1 MRHWPIVAL
10 CLALLAV
17 PALAQDGPR
26 LSLAAA
32 EAGKTLTLRLS
43 ELATA
48 KAPLEI
54 AKPPVAEPFGRI
66 FNAKALLALPPVT
79 AKDVPWLLEW
89 LTATSSA
96 YQQLLLFGS
105 EPGAPQESVVAA
117 NLQRNEKEISVAME
131 FLLFI
136 MPRTTGAA
144 SAFFETLPESER
156 NSTVRQNGLARM
168 RAGYMQTVSGAV
180 TFIGGGPKPENARL
194 VAAALRTTLGDWI
207 QLSNAENRTELLTLL
222 AQARNGNKDEKVQAD
237 LLAVSSA
244 LAAMK

>member
-1 MRHWPIVAL
+1 
-10 CLALLAV
+10 
-17 PALAQDGPR
+17 
-26 LSLAAA
+26 
-32 EAGKTLTLRLS
+32 
-43 ELATA
+43 
-48 KAPLEI
+48 
-54 AKPPVAEPFGRI
+54 
-66 FNAKALLALPPVT
+66 
-79 AKDVPWLLEW
+79 
-89 LTATSSA
+89 
-96 YQQLLLFGS
+96 LLFGS

-237 LLAVSSA
+237 LLAVSSG